1 MLIQLLINGFI
12 MGSIYSLVSLG
23 YALIYN
29 TTKTFH
35 IAYAVIYMFCPYM
48 FLTFH
53 NKLGL
58 NLVSALSIS
67 IISTIILSLLIE
79 TLVYQPLEKKKSSLN
94 IIMISSIGVMT
105 VVINLIAMSYGSETK
120 IINKRISESVS
131 IGDIIITH
139 TQLYQFVTSILILG
153 TFLLIL
159 KYSNFGIKTRAMRD
173 NNLLCSVFGLS
184 ISKFRILLFAV
195 SGLFAAI
202 GGFLVAYDVGMDPY
216 VGMPMLLN
224 AVVALIIGGV
234 GKFEGPIVGGFII
247 GILQSLTVWVFSS
260 RWQSAVTF
268 VLLIIFLLFRPQG
281 ILGEKQRQV

>member
-1 MLIQLLINGFI
+1 MFIQLLINGII
-12 MGSIYSLVSLG
+12 MGSMYSLVSLG

-29 TTKTFH
+29 TTRTFH
-35 IAYAVIYMFCPYM
+35 IAYAVLYMFCPYM

-58 NLVSALSIS
+58 NLVFALSIS
-67 IISTIILSLLIE
+67 IICTIILSLIIE

-94 IIMISSIGVMT
+94 IIMISSLGVMT
-105 VVINLIAMSYGSETK
+105 IIINLIAMFYGSETK
-120 IINKRISESVS
+120 IINEGISESFS
-131 IGDIIITH
+131 IGDIIITY
-139 TQLYQFVTSILILG
+139 TQLYQFITSILILG

-159 KYSNFGIKTRAMRD
+159 KYSSFGIKTRAMRD

-195 SGLFAAI
+195 SGFFAAI

-224 AVVALIIGGV
+224 AVVGLIIGGV
-234 GKFEGPIVGGFII
+234 GKFEGPIIGGFII

-268 VLLIIFLLFRPQG
+268 VLLIIFLLVRPQG

>member
-1 MLIQLLINGFI
+1 MLIQLLINGFM